1 LKKKFQIPYILKTCT
16 KFVSILHKENFITII
31 KKINSSKLVEKEK
44 LHIQKTEKTLLD
56 TFGPLF
62 SVIACWLDRK
72 KTCIL
77 QRIFQWTFP
86 LILLAICKA
95 VLKKTVKMWKVYIWR
110 WGTQSDGNTL
120 LFGSVKLKYI
130 FGTILYMTHI
140 ILIYKN
146 ISLYFNIFLKFYKIK
161 QLIIIY
167 IYKIL
172 TVSNIHHVQ

>member
-1 LKKKFQIPYILKTCT
+1 MKKKSSTY
-16 KFVSILHKENFITII
+16 
-31 KKINSSKLVEKEK
+31 KK
-44 LHIQKTEKTLLD
+44 QKNTSWHLWTSFFCDSLLI
-56 TFGPLF
+56 GQ
-62 SVIACWLDRK
+62 K

-77 QRIFQWTFP
+77 QRIIQWTFP
-86 LILLAICKA
+86 LILLAIYKA
-95 VLKKTVKMWKVYIWR
+95 VLKKTVKMWKVYIWQ

-146 ISLYFNIFLKFYKIK
+146 ISLYFNIFFKFYKIK
-161 QLIIIY
+161 QLILIY

-172 TVSNIHHVQ
+172 TVSNIHQCPVNNIHFTLWYDPDILFYHCLVWTLCYFSADLKHK

>member
-1 LKKKFQIPYILKTCT
+1 MKKKFQIPYILKTCT

-44 LHIQKTEKTLLD
+44 LHIQKKQKNTSWHLWTSFFCDSLLI
-56 TFGPLF
+56 GQ
-62 SVIACWLDRK
+62 K

-77 QRIFQWTFP
+77 QRIIQWTFP
-86 LILLAICKA
+86 PILLAICKA
-95 VLKKTVKMWKVYIWR
+95 VLKKNVKMWKVYIWR

-140 ILIYKN
+140 ILIYNN

-161 QLIIIY
+161 QLILIY